1 MFYTGSGDSFHANCA
16 ISPNADVSGI
26 GVRIS
31 FYLQATILSLL
42 SLFPTKPHEL
52 LLSNLSIQIPT
63 LALISSAYF
72 DTAIDV
78 PHTLIASQL
87 AVLFSVCR
95 MNIFQ
100 LKPEELRMRRNGK
113 VLSRIVLLDVLFRWI
128 LVVFNF
134 GVWGVVVRLQG
145 NPEICPEGFGLW
157 SFFGSVDLRNSS
169 SAVNFAY
176 VYTIL
181 DIVWEAS
188 RLVIGF
194 LRGWMVDPTILE
206 DRTHAQLSID
216 SRAWFIFN
224 LLYSL
229 LFRCKVISTG
239 KDRFIRRM
247 CEYARYLSF
256 LRQISFLI
264 FFIISIEK
272 TIQLNNLTPSE
283 NIWAFGQIFQIINT
297 LLSSNSSSSFPEPAK
312 SSSSK
317 HWHVSAH
324 FSAWDSLVSS
334 RKKELLFTGLYMRR
348 RGQESLII

>member
-206 DRTHAQLSID
+206 DR
-216 SRAWFIFN
+216 
-224 LLYSL
+224 
-229 LFRCKVISTG
+229 
-239 KDRFIRRM
+239 
-247 CEYARYLSF
+247 
-256 LRQISFLI
+256 
-264 FFIISIEK
+264 
-272 TIQLNNLTPSE
+272 
-283 NIWAFGQIFQIINT
+283 
-297 LLSSNSSSSFPEPAK
+297 
-312 SSSSK
+312 
-317 HWHVSAH
+317 
-324 FSAWDSLVSS
+324 
-334 RKKELLFTGLYMRR
+334 
-348 RGQESLII
+348 